1 LYSMPI
7 QLWPRRTIDVI
18 IEFLDVFT
26 VIALRVCQ
34 SEQAFIQDWVALV
47 TQGKT
52 EAQIKLVVA
61 DPRDPVPALAGG
73 AAACIGK

>member
-1 LYSMPI
+1 MPI
-7 QLWPRRTIDVI
+7 RLWPRGTVEVI

-34 SEQAFIQDWVALV
+34 SEQAFIHNWVALV

-61 DPRDPVPALAGG
+61 DPRDPVPAPAVG
-73 AAACIGK
+73 AAARIGK